1 MHWLYNGND
10 WASHGLGPTDE
21 DTMFI
26 GIGDREGDGYADIE
40 VPENFGRAKS
50 VPRQPSPW

>member
-10 WASHGLGPTDE
+10 SASHGLGPTDG
-21 DTMFI
+21 DTMCI
-26 GIGDREGDGYADIE
+26 DIGDLEGDGYADIA